1 MRICAGPRHFQ
12 AHRPF
17 HVPYKW
23 IRRHRLLKQQ
33 VRRALAPLAQQSRL
47 RNTRYSI
54 WRFYATLW
62 RHMHPSYQAPIF
74 RSGRSGYGQLR
85 YTTRWMRTDAWFS
98 RKTRPFPVHRQ
109 KRLS

>member
-1 MRICAGPRHFQ
+1 MRTCAGPRHFQ

-23 IRRHRLLKQQ
+23 IRRRRQLIQH
-33 VRRALAPLAQQSRL
+33 VRRALAPLAL
-47 RNTRYSI
+47 RASLHSTQYSI

-62 RHMHPSYQAPIF
+62 RHMHPRDQVPIF

-85 YTTRWMRTDAWFS
+85 HTARWMRTDAWFL
-98 RKTRPFPVHRQ
+98 RKARPFPIRKQ